1 MNEPNMFEL
10 FNIFTLLDHLHE
22 VFVGRSVQIFP
33 VCLCDHVLFVG
44 QPAMQ
49 FAVEVMRIAHEV
61 DCRLQHC
68 NTQQIKLT
76 TLTDLIDRFSGINF
90 VKGPIPNSIPD
101 VVALLLAGRDR
112 EGICPL
118 PGSTLDPVLTFNQH
132 LTDVVAPASTTR
144 AHCVISDRYSPLLP
158 RSQLPHLSLVRD
170 WTILIVYCT
179 APRNATWIDFSW
191 YSINFRV
198 FYCRHHGQPVLQI
211 CAVNYIGCQ

>member
-132 LTDVVAPASTTR
+132 GKDVVCACTY
-144 AHCVISDRYSPLLP
+144 CVISDRYSLLLP
-158 RSQLPHLSLVRD
+158 RSGLPHLSLVRD
-170 WTILIVYCT
+170 WTIVTVYCM
-179 APRNATWIDFSW
+179 ASRNATWIDFSG
-191 YSINFRV
+191 YRINLRV
-198 FYCRHHGQPVLQI
+198 LYCMQAPWTANATDLRRQLH
-211 CAVNYIGCQ
+211 